1 MEIVLKK
8 NVPDLGAAGDVVRVK
23 TGYARNFLF
32 PRQLGVAATPAN
44 LKLVAEIA
52 QRENNKADKVRVEL
66 EAEAAKLSK
75 ISVTQAVKVGEEDQV
90 FGSVTT
96 QQIAEQLAE
105 QGFEVNRKD
114 ILLDEPLKAL
124 GQYEVPVKLGHGV
137 TATVTVWVVQE

>member
-1 MEIVLKK
+1 MEIVLIK

-52 QRENNKADKVRVEL
+52 QRENDKADKVRVEL

-105 QGFEVNRKD
+105 QGFKVHRKD

-137 TATVTVWVVQE
+137 TAAVTVWVVQE

>member
-1 MEIVLKK
+1 MEIVLIK

-44 LKLVAEIA
+44 LKLVAQIA
-52 QRENNKADKVRVEL
+52 QRENDKADKVRVEL

-105 QGFEVNRKD
+105 QGFEVHRKD

-137 TATVTVWVVQE
+137 TAAVTVWVVQE

>member
-105 QGFEVNRKD
+105 QGFEVRRKD

>member
-1 MEIVLKK
+1 MEIVLIK
-8 NVPDLGAAGDVVRVK
+8 NVPDLGVAGDVVRVK
-23 TGYARNFLF
+23 TGYARNFLL

-44 LKLVAEIA
+44 LRLVADVA
-52 QRENNKADKVRVEL
+52 QREAVKVDKIRVEL

-75 ISVTQAVKVGEEDQV
+75 ISVTQTVKVGEEDQV

-96 QQIAEQLAE
+96 QQIAEQIAE

-137 TATVTVWVVQE
+137 TAAVTVWVVQE

>member
-1 MEIVLKK
+1 MEIVLIKK
-8 NVPDLGAAGDVVRVK
+8 VPDLGVAGDVVRVK
-23 TGYARNFLF
+23 TGYARNFLL

-44 LKLVAEIA
+44 LRLVADIA
-52 QRENNKADKVRVEL
+52 QREAAKVDKIRVVL

-75 ISVTQAVKVGEEDQV
+75 ISVTQAVRVGEEDQV

-137 TATVTVWVVQE
+137 TAAVTVWVVQE